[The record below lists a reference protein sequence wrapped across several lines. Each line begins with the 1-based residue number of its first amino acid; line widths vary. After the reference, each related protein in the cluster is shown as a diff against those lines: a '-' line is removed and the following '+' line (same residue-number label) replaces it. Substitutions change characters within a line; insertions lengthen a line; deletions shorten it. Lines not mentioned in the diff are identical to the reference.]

1 MKTETATGQLK
12 PVAARLLENCVNVV
26 AEADLARKL
35 EQAARARKPLRVKL
49 GIDASGPDIHLGF
62 AVVLRKL
69 RQFQDFGHTAVL
81 VVGDFTG
88 RIGDPSGRNKTRPQL
103 SDDDIQR
110 NMARYRE
117 QISKI
122 LIPARTEFVYN
133 SQWSDP
139 LRAREIVGLA
149 SKITLARII
158 ERDDFKNRLSQGLP
172 VSLHEI
178 LYPLFQAYDSVA
190 VRADVELGGQDQ
202 YWNLL
207 VGRELQREFGQEPQ
221 VVMTVPLLEGLDGKL
236 KMSKSYNNYIGV
248 AEPPQQIYGKAM
260 SIPDGLIIRYF
271 TLTTDWKPEQVR
283 ECEAGLQRGEN
294 PRDWKDKLARAI
306 VTQYYSAAEAD
317 AAAAEFDRMFRE
329 HQPPEAMPEYR
340 LAARTSLVEI
350 IVAAGLLGSRSE
362 ARRKVSEGA
371 VYLDGA
377 RVADQNLV
385 LEPGKPV
392 VLKIG
397 KRRFC
402 RIVPDKD

>member
-1 MKTETATGQLK
+1 MARTPEELKRIAGQLIEGCK
-12 PVAARLLENCVNVV
+12 DVV
-26 AEADLARKL
+26 SEADLVQKL
-35 EQAARARKPLRVKL
+35 QRAEASGKPLRVKL

-62 AVVLRKL
+62 AVVLRKP
-69 RQFQDFGHTAVL
+69 RQFQDCGHQAVL

-88 RIGDPSGRNKTRPQL
+88 KIGDPSGRSKTRPQL
-103 SDDDIQR
+103 SDEDIQR

-122 LIPARTEFVYN
+122 LIPAQTEFVHN

-139 LRAREIVGLA
+139 LTAKEIVELA

-158 ERDDFKNRLSQGLP
+158 EREDFRNRLSQGQP

-207 VGRELQREFGQEPQ
+207 VGRELQREFAQEPQ
-221 VVMTVPLLEGLDGKL
+221 VVMTTPLLEGLDGKL

-248 AEPPQQIYGKAM
+248 SEPPQQIYGKAM
-260 SIPDGLIIRYF
+260 SIPDSMIVRYF
-271 TLTTDWKPEQVR
+271 QLTTDWSPARVAEV
-283 ECEAGLQRGEN
+283 ESGLKRGDN

-306 VTQYYSAAEAD
+306 VAQYHSTAEAD
-317 AAAAEFDRMFRE
+317 AVAAEFSRMFKE
-329 HQPPEAMPEYR
+329 HKPPEEMPEFP
-340 LAARTSLVEI
+340 LEAPMSLVDV
-350 IVAAGLLGSRSE
+350 IVAAGLLPSKSE
-362 ARRKVSEGA
+362 ARRKLAEGA
-371 VYLDGA
+371 IYLDGTRA
-377 RVADQNLV
+377 SDPNLL

-392 VLKIG
+392 VLKVG
-397 KRRFC
+397 KRKYA
-402 RIVPDKD
+402 RIR

>member
-1 MKTETATGQLK
+1 MARTPEELK
-12 PVAARLLENCVNVV
+12 RIAALLIEGCKDVV
-26 AEADLARKL
+26 SEADLVQKL
-35 EQAARARKPLRVKL
+35 QRAETSGKPLRVKL

-69 RQFQDFGHTAVL
+69 RQFQDCGHLAVL

-88 RIGDPSGRNKTRPQL
+88 KIGDPSGRSKTRPQL
-103 SDDDIQR
+103 SDEDIQR

-122 LIPARTEFVYN
+122 LIPAQTEFVNN
-133 SQWSDP
+133 SEWSDP
-139 LRAREIVGLA
+139 LAAKEVIGLA

-158 ERDDFKNRLSQGLP
+158 EREDFKNRLSQGQP

-207 VGRELQREFGQEPQ
+207 VGRELQREFAQEPQ
-221 VVMTVPLLEGLDGKL
+221 VVMTTPLLEGLDGKL

-248 AEPPQQIYGKAM
+248 SEPPQQVYGKAM
-260 SIPDGLIIRYF
+260 SIPDSMIIRYF
-271 TLTTDWKPEQVR
+271 QLATDWTPTQVADVER
-283 ECEAGLQRGEN
+283 GLAHGDN

-306 VTQYYSAAEAD
+306 VTLYHSAADAD
-317 AAAAEFDRMFRE
+317 AAASEFSRMFKEHKPPEEMAEFALGA
-329 HQPPEAMPEYR
+329 AMP
-340 LAARTSLVEI
+340 LVDV
-350 IVAAGLLGSRSE
+350 IVAAGLLPSRSE
-362 ARRKVSEGA
+362 ARRKLAEGA
-371 VYLDGA
+371 IYLDGA
-377 RVADQNLV
+377 RATDPNHQ

-392 VLKIG
+392 VLKVG
-397 KRRFC
+397 KRKYVRV
-402 RIVPDKD
+402 R

>member
-1 MKTETATGQLK
+1 MARTPEELKRIAGQLVEGCK
-12 PVAARLLENCVNVV
+12 DVV
-26 AEADLARKL
+26 SEADLVQKL
-35 EQAARARKPLRVKL
+35 QRAEASGKPLRVKL

-69 RQFQDFGHTAVL
+69 RQFQDCGHRAVL

-88 RIGDPSGRNKTRPQL
+88 KIGDPSGRSKTRPQL
-103 SDDDIQR
+103 SDEDIQR

-122 LIPARTEFVYN
+122 LIPAQTEFVHN

-139 LRAREIVGLA
+139 LTAKEIVELA

-158 ERDDFKNRLSQGLP
+158 EREDFRNRLSQGQP

-207 VGRELQREFGQEPQ
+207 VGRELQREFAQEPQ
-221 VVMTVPLLEGLDGKL
+221 VVMTTPLLEGLDGKL

-248 AEPPQQIYGKAM
+248 SEPPQQVYGKAM
-260 SIPDGLIIRYF
+260 SIPDSMIVRYF
-271 TLTTDWKPEQVR
+271 QLTTDWSPVQVA
-283 ECEAGLQRGEN
+283 EVESGLARGDN

-306 VTQYYSAAEAD
+306 VTRYHSVAEAD
-317 AAAAEFDRMFRE
+317 AAAAEFSRMFKE
-329 HQPPEAMPEYR
+329 HKPPEEMPEFP
-340 LAARTSLVEI
+340 LEAPMPLVDV
-350 IVAAGLLGSRSE
+350 IVAAGLLPSKSE
-362 ARRKVSEGA
+362 ARRKLAEGA
-371 VYLDGA
+371 IYLDGTRA
-377 RVADQNLV
+377 SDPNLL

-392 VLKIG
+392 VLKVG
-397 KRRFC
+397 KRKYA
-402 RIVPDKD
+402 RIR